1 MSARSYRSSRRSLA
15 PGAAIFAALLFSIAP
30 DAARAEGPSG
40 GGFTWVPAVNGAIPQ
55 GAVAGGNEGGHPLFI
70 CHATSGM
77 GLHPGKVVG
86 ANCNIGYGG
95 LEATVPQYE
104 VLVGPP
110 GHWISASGGSVP
122 PGAVSGGYEN
132 GHLLFICRT
141 HYGSGVHPGKVVGTN
156 CNIGYGGKEIAV
168 AQYEVL
174 VP

>member
-1 MSARSYRSSRRSLA
+1 MIARSYRSSRRSLA

-30 DAARAEGPSG
+30 DVARAQG
-40 GGFTWVPAVNGAIPQ
+40 GGFTWVPAANGAIPQ

-70 CHATSGM
+70 CHATGGM

-95 LEATVPQYE
+95 LESTVPQYE

-122 PGAVSGGYEN
+122 PGAVAGGYEN
-132 GHLLFICRT
+132 GHSLFICRT
-141 HYGSGVHPGKVVGTN
+141 HYGSGVHPGKVVATN